1 MPNKTTFGFPS
12 RSTALRLASLTIL
25 LVGLF
30 AITGCGN
37 ATGTIDGDTPGVFN
51 HYVIYPLSEFIVWIA
66 GIFQDN
72 YGFAIMAITIIIR
85 LVLFPLMLRQFKSQ
99 MTMKGKMAALQP
111 ELKALEAKFKDKK
124 DAESLSKKQQET
136 MALYQKHNVNPL
148 AMGCL
153 PMLIQMPILMG
164 LYSAIRMTPELS
176 THSFLWFKLGEP
188 DMLLPIIAAV
198 VYFLQFKVSQIGNQ
212 NEQAKQM
219 AFLGYLSPIMMG
231 AFALFAP
238 AAISLYWVT
247 GGVFMIAQSYL
258 LGKLYKLP
266 PAASNGAVEIAAS
279 AGKG

>member
-1 MPNKTTFGFPS
+1 
-12 RSTALRLASLTIL
+12 
-25 LVGLF
+25 LF

>member
-1 MPNKTTFGFPS
+1 
-12 RSTALRLASLTIL
+12 
-25 LVGLF
+25 
-30 AITGCGN
+30 
-37 ATGTIDGDTPGVFN
+37 
-51 HYVIYPLSEFIVWIA
+51 
-66 GIFQDN
+66 
-72 YGFAIMAITIIIR
+72 
-85 LVLFPLMLRQFKSQ
+85 
-99 MTMKGKMAALQP
+99 
-111 ELKALEAKFKDKK
+111 
-124 DAESLSKKQQET
+124 
-136 MALYQKHNVNPL
+136 
-148 AMGCL
+148 
-153 PMLIQMPILMG
+153 
-164 LYSAIRMTPELS
+164 
-176 THSFLWFKLGEP
+176 
-188 DMLLPIIAAV
+188 MLLPIIAAV

>member
-1 MPNKTTFGFPS
+1 MPNKTTFAFLS
-12 RSTALRLASLTIL
+12 RSTAIRIASLTIL

-37 ATGTIDGDTPGVFN
+37 TTGTIDGDTPGVFN

-66 GIFQDN
+66 GLFQDN

-85 LVLFPLMLRQFKSQ
+85 LALFPLMLRQFKSQ

-124 DAESLSKKQQET
+124 DADSLSKKQQET

-148 AMGCL
+148 AIGCL

-188 DMLLPIIAAV
+188 DMLLPIIEAI

-212 NEQAKQM
+212 NGQAKQM

-231 AFALFAP
+231 AFAMFAP

-247 GGVFMIAQSYL
+247 GGLFMIAQSYL
-258 LGKLYKLP
+258 LGKLYKQP
-266 PAASNGAVEIAAS
+266 TA
-279 AGKG
+279 